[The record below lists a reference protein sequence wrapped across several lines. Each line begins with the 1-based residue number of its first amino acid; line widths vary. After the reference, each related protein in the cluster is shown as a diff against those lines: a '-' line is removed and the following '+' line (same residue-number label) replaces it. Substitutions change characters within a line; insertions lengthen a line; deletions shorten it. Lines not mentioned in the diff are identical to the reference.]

1 MHIFAVRAHYG
12 HLMAQAPRLETLDQ
26 DIECNS
32 GAAHFPLIVRKA
44 LRLVVGDRIV
54 ILAHVS
60 EDAEPSFVLRRAA
73 FAKATV
79 LRRHEQCGKQTA
91 VLLDE
96 MMSEI
101 AVRHSLQLTQKV
113 RRQTPSGQSV
123 AQGLQ
128 FMSSDPL
135 QKSRL

>member
-1 MHIFAVRAHYG
+1 MHSFAVRPHYG
-12 HLMAQAPRLETLDQ
+12 HLMAQAPRLEPLDQ
-26 DIECNS
+26 AIECNS

-60 EDAEPSFVLRRAA
+60 EDAQQSFALRRAA
-73 FAKATV
+73 FAKAAV
-79 LRRHEQCGKQTA
+79 LGRHEQRGKQTA

-113 RRQTPSGQSV
+113 GRQTALSQSV

-135 QKSRL
+135 QKSRP